1 MPSHNIIY
9 VDMDGVIVDF
19 YEQYYRLA
27 QVHDPELFTVLPK
40 HDELDVYWLE
50 DMVPE
55 RLEQRAIDLCN
66 HPLLFEQ
73 AKPITGAIEG
83 VLELERKARSYGFD
97 TYICSAPSAS
107 NKKSYADKASW
118 VERYLGSSWV
128 QRLVL
133 TQDKTLCD
141 GLILID
147 DKPDPLGTRVSSWKH
162 VIFDQPYNRQQVDK
176 HVMLDWSS
184 KSIDDVLDY
193 TISLLV

>member
-19 YEQYYRLA
+19 YDQYYRLA

-40 HDELDVYWLE
+40 HDELDAYWLE
-50 DMVPE
+50 DLVPE
-55 RLEQRAIDLCN
+55 RFEQRAIDLCN

-73 AKPITGAIEG
+73 AKPIVGAIEG
-83 VLELERKARSYGFD
+83 VLELEAKARAYGFD
-97 TYICSAPSAS
+97 TYICSAPNAS

-118 VERYLGSSWV
+118 IERYLGSSWV

-147 DKPDPLGTRVSSWKH
+147 DKPEGYYVLVAYTADPTVPKEIERNLGIAEGIMRYLTTRIEEK
-162 VIFDQPYNRQQVDK
+162 RR
-176 HVMLDWSS
+176 
-184 KSIDDVLDY
+184 
-193 TISLLV
+193 